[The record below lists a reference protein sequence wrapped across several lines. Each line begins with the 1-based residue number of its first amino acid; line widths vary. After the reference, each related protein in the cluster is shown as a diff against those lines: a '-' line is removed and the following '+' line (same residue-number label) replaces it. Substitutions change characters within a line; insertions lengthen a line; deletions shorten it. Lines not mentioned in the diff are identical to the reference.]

1 MAFKSSFFQGFHH
14 GRGEKVGGVLS
25 RGTTSPPPDTSCPHN
40 ERPLDQQPP
49 QLYSYGM
56 NTVDSTSGYYTPN
69 PFLKASEQTTAT
81 KVITEAHSLARV
93 NNPDR
98 PKGLVVSPALTRP
111 CVLSGVPGT
120 HISQGISVG
129 GWMRCND

>member
-14 GRGEKVGGVLS
+14 GRGEK
-25 RGTTSPPPDTSCPHN
+25 
-40 ERPLDQQPP
+40 DQQPP

-81 KVITEAHSLARV
+81 KVSSVLG
-93 NNPDR
+93 D
-98 PKGLVVSPALTRP
+98 ALDTT
-111 CVLSGVPGT
+111 G
-120 HISQGISVG
+120 QGIMKGTSGTWKLCKKG
-129 GWMRCND
+129 GQGAGDMLKSSFKACKKQMGS